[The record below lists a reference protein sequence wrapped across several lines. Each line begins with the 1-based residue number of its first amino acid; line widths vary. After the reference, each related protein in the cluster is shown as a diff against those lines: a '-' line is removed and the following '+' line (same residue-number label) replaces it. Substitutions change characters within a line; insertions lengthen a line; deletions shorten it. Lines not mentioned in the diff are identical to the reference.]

1 MPEPTIR
8 VGDDQRETA
17 IARLGAALGEGR
29 LAMAEFEQRA
39 AAAAQART
47 GAELAALTADL
58 PEAAAERK
66 RRDAAEWL
74 AEWRYWLGGAVI
86 MNAIWAGQWIA
97 DGDRP
102 DYWPA
107 APLLI
112 WAGILVAVALWPRS
126 SGEGRTTEGVAVAA
140 LSDEAGSS
148 SRSGEVAR
156 LSRRRAP
163 R

>member
-86 MNAIWAGQWIA
+86 MNAIWGVQGIR
-97 DGDRP
+97 DGELER
-102 DYWPA
+102 YWPIV
-107 APLLI
+107 PLGI
-112 WAGILVAVALWPRS
+112 WAAILIAAAVWPR
-126 SGEGRTTEGVAVAA
+126 EEK
-140 LSDEAGSS
+140 
-148 SRSGEVAR
+148 
-156 LSRRRAP
+156 
-163 R
+163 